1 MSQLSKS
8 LLGIFVLATL
18 SFVTIDAAV
27 LKRESKDREP
37 VSADKQPFMVK
48 RGDCELTFGGKA
60 KAEYF
65 LQPRINLLNKNVPD
79 QNEYFK
85 QCIDLTFDVQYGK
98 EKWHHPAIQAFVDLR
113 QKSIW
118 GKATSYADK
127 DSGPIAAAGIK
138 LDDAVVG
145 IHSHT
150 TGKPLIWLKDAWV
163 QGSLNAAFGL
173 HDACV
178 HTVRAGWF
186 TFELG
191 RGIALGSVYGLNKES
206 FGLYSY
212 VEDKS
217 TPGIQIHGDIVKDC
231 LSYDLYFSRFE
242 ERSKGFGDTTSIIKR
257 HIVPLAKAGKIWR
270 GLGKEDDV
278 FAARVQWKALKDS
291 DAGTMTV
298 EPYLFYNSALDQKV
312 EIAPDA
318 KSQWGSVGLMTE
330 HKVKGFEYGFDVAMN
345 YGTQTMYNIDRNTI
359 KVQNDGEGRFQQV
372 YSHIVAR
379 TGEKVP
385 VTPASKHAAGIL
397 TIAQD
402 YTTNLVIP
410 AQAEDKPFNLA
421 AVPADTYFSKVD
433 RFRPAYKNK
442 LAGWMGVADAGYNFD
457 EHKLLVAA
465 GVGFASGDID
475 PHKEAKDKTYK
486 GFIGLH
492 EAYSGKLVKSVMF
505 LDERQTVRPLSLAKG
520 TKDPKIRQ
528 DTSFTDLAMVGLSA
542 TWKPVCPIKNLSL
555 NPNFVTFWKA
565 SPLYKYDADA
575 KALSTTARASAYL
588 GTELNLFVKATMIQ
602 DLSVFAVGAIF
613 VPGRHYTDM
622 KGVPFDGQE
631 FIEQIENDPRN
642 DIEDASHLKLG
653 DDIAGHLNIGLEY
666 RF

>member
-37 VSADKQPFMVK
+37 IAADKQPFMVK

-60 KAEYF
+60 KVEHY
-65 LQPRINLLNKNVPD
+65 LQPRINLLNKDIPD
-79 QNEYFK
+79 QNEFFK
-85 QCIDLTFDVQYGK
+85 QSIDLTFDVQYGK
-98 EKWHHPAIQAFVDLR
+98 EKWEHPAIQAFLDLR

-127 DSGPIAAAGIK
+127 DSGPITASALRI
-138 LDDAVVG
+138 DDAVVG
-145 IHSHT
+145 AHSHT
-150 TGKPLIWLKDAWV
+150 TGKPLLWLKDAWV

-178 HTVRAGWF
+178 HTIRAGWF

-191 RGIALGSVYGLNKES
+191 RAIALGSVYGLNKEG

-217 TPGIQIHGDIVKDC
+217 TPGIQIHGDIVKNC
-231 LSYDLYFSRFE
+231 LSYDMYFSRFE
-242 ERSKGFGDTTSIIKR
+242 ERSKSIGDTTSIIKR

-278 FAARVQWKALKDS
+278 FAARLQWKALKDS
-291 DAGTMTV
+291 SAGTMTV
-298 EPYLFYNSALDQKV
+298 EPYVFYNSALDQKV

-318 KSQWGSVGLMTE
+318 KSQWGSVGLMAE

-345 YGTQTMYNIDRNTI
+345 YGTQTMYNIDRNTV
-359 KVQNDGEGRFQQV
+359 KVQNDGQGRFQQV
-372 YSHIVAR
+372 YTHIVDNADN
-379 TGEKVP
+379 KVP

-402 YTTNLVIP
+402 YTAKLAIP
-410 AQAEDKPFNLA
+410 AQVADPITKL
-421 AVPADTYFSKVD
+421 PAFPDNVYFSKVD

-442 LAGWMGVADAGYNFD
+442 LAGWMGVADAGYNFE
-457 EHKLLVAA
+457 EHNLLIAA
-465 GVGFASGDID
+465 GVGYASGDVD
-475 PHKEAKDKTYK
+475 PNKEAKDKTYK

-492 EAYSGKLVKSVMF
+492 ESYSGKLVKSVMF
-505 LDERQTVRPLSLAKG
+505 LDERSTVRPISLPKG
-520 TKDPKIRQ
+520 SADPKVRQ
-528 DTSFTDLAMVGLSA
+528 DATFSDVAMLGVSA
-542 TWKPVCPIKNLSL
+542 TWKPICPVKNLSI
-555 NPNFVTFWKA
+555 NPNLITFWKA
-565 SPLYKYDADA
+565 SPMYTYDAA
-575 KALSTTARASAYL
+575 SKALSDKRASAFF
-588 GTELNLFVKATMIQ
+588 GTELNLSLKATMIQ

-622 KGVPFDGQE
+622 KGMPLDGHE
-631 FIEQIENDPRN
+631 FVDQIEQDPRN
-642 DIEDASHLKLG
+642 DIEDASGFRLG